1 MENISKGRKILMMI
15 AICLTNIAVMGDFI
29 IIPIINELY
38 GYYPNE
44 MLVNL
49 MLSGP
54 ALVQIA
60 SGIVSGFL
68 MNRIGPK
75 KTALYSFGLFTVC
88 VVLISFIFSAGA
100 LPMTICRM
108 VAGLAVGVVNAAA
121 MALIAGVYTDGKK
134 LGTMMGVYNAAM
146 AGIGALLSAIAGRM
160 AVPVWSNAFK
170 LYWITIPVVVLIAIF
185 VPETRNPADEGNAED
200 VAKETADEPAGAVI
214 EKTSDKKGAWIIV
227 VAYFFFNMLY
237 GVLNYFV
244 SVYLAEKFGSGAD
257 TSGLVASLQ
266 TIGSLVFCITFG
278 LAFAKIGRKYSI
290 IPWAV
295 FAIGYLVMFFTNNIV
310 VASIAAILM
319 CGLYGGGQTFYITW
333 IPMITNEKDSSKFLG
348 FMVASCG
355 IGFFLCTYL
364 VTFLETIMGTESIT
378 PIFPVLAVACAIIL
392 IVSIFCVKRDLKL
405 AKNHQE

>member
-1 MENISKGRKILMMI
+1 METLSKSKRILMMI
-15 AICLTNIAVMGDFI
+15 AICLTNIAVMGEFV
-29 IIPIINELY
+29 IIPIINEIY

-44 MLVNL
+44 LAVNFIL
-49 MLSGP
+49 TGP
-54 ALVQIA
+54 SLVQIA

-68 MNRIGPK
+68 MNRIGTK
-75 KTALYSFGLFTVC
+75 KTALFSFALFSVC
-88 VVLISFIFSAGA
+88 AIMINFVFSAGA
-100 LPMTICRM
+100 VPMIICRLL
-108 VAGLAVGVVNAAA
+108 AGLAIGVVNAAA
-121 MALIAGVYTDGKK
+121 MALIAAFYTDEKK
-134 LGTMMGVYNAAM
+134 LGTMMGIYNAAM
-146 AGIGALLSAIAGRM
+146 AGIGAVLSAVAGVM

-170 LYWITIPVVVLIAIF
+170 LYWVSLPVVVLIAIF
-185 VPETRNPADEGNAED
+185 VPETGKTAAAENTIEEKSI
-200 VAKETADEPAGAVI
+200 VAEQEETI
-214 EKTSDKKGAWIIV
+214 EKKSDIKGAWIIV
-227 VAYFFFNMLY
+227 IAYFFFNMIY

-278 LAFAKIGRKYSI
+278 LAFAKVGRKYSI

-295 FAIGYLVMFFTNNIV
+295 FAIGYLVMYFTSNIV

-333 IPMITNEKDSSKFLG
+333 IPIITNEQDSSKFLG

-364 VTFLETIMGTESIT
+364 VTALEGMLGTDAIT
-378 PIFPVLAVACAIIL
+378 PIFPILAIACAVIL
-392 IVSIFCVKRDLKL
+392 VVSIFCVKRDLKL
-405 AKNHQE
+405 AKEQQ